1 MRARV
6 VDASV
11 LAARFFVEP
20 RAAEAET
27 LLRGQT
33 LFAPDILRYELASV
47 ALHKLN
53 LSSAANQTIRDNLH
67 DALRL
72 PIRLVRVS
80 TQQILNVAL
89 EAELT
94 IYDASY
100 LFLARRLKCPLA
112 TFDRKLARAAEY
124 ESLLAR

>member
-1 MRARV
+1 MPARI

-11 LAARFFVEP
+11 VAARFFIEP
-20 RAAEAET
+20 RSTEAEN
-27 LLRGQT
+27 LLRGHT

-53 LSSAANQTIRDNLH
+53 LSNAANQTIRDNLN

-72 PIRLVRVS
+72 IRLIRVS
-80 TQQILNVAL
+80 AQQILTVAV

-112 TFDRKLARAAEY
+112 TFDRKLARAAER

>member
-1 MRARV
+1 MPARV

-11 LAARFFVEP
+11 VAARFFIEP
-20 RAAEAET
+20 RSAEAET
-27 LLRGQT
+27 LLRGHR
-33 LFAPDILRYELASV
+33 LFAPDILRYELAGV

-72 PIRLVRVS
+72 PIRLIRVS
-80 TQQILNVAL
+80 VQGILNVAL

-94 IYDASY
+94 TYDASY

-112 TFDRKLARAAEY
+112 TFDRKLARAAER

>member
-1 MRARV
+1 MPARI

-11 LAARFFVEP
+11 VAARFFIEP
-20 RAAEAET
+20 RSTEAEN
-27 LLRGQT
+27 LLRGHT

-53 LSSAANQTIRDNLH
+53 LSNAANQTIRDNLN

-72 PIRLVRVS
+72 PIRLIRVS
-80 TQQILNVAL
+80 AQQILTVAV

-112 TFDRKLARAAEY
+112 TFDRKLARAAER